1 MPDNSPAHPALCTL
15 FPGSLTRKLY
25 RKKIPEKAGNVPEVP
40 GRAAGGPVIA
50 GRLTIER
57 NKNGHRTGQVPEI
70 WGEWEFPLRAYLPG
84 GFRLTI
90 VPLRVP

>member
-1 MPDNSPAHPALCTL
+1 MNNFANLSDPPFPSKNPGAGQSPRNNS
-15 FPGSLTRKLY
+15 
-25 RKKIPEKAGNVPEVP
+25 
-40 GRAAGGPVIA
+40 AGGPVIA

-90 VPLRVP
+90 VLLRVP